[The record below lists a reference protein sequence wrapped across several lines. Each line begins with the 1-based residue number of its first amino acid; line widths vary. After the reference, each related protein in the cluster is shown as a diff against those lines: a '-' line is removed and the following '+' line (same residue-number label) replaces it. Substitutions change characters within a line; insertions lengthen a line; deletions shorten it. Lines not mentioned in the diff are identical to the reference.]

1 LTARLEIRPVADHD
15 MAAIQNFH
23 AHHVSHGLASWELT
37 PPDVEE
43 PTARRDG
50 APSGGYPYLVAMQEE
65 QLVGMYRPGPIVSGP
80 PICSR
85 SRVRFIYPRSSRP
98 RRRPVFVAK
107 GDR

>member
-1 LTARLEIRPVADHD
+1 

-50 APSGGYPYLVAMQEE
+50 GPSGGYPYLVAMQEE
-65 QLVGMYRPGPIVSGP
+65 QLVGHVSAGPHRFRPAYLFTVESTVYLP
-80 PICSR
+80 PVIK
-85 SRVRFIYPRSSRP
+85 
-98 RRRPVFVAK
+98 AK
-107 GDR
+107 APPGLCCKG